1 MRIKLFF
8 MFLFFLLSK
17 CNNGFCQMAYILNTP
32 PDWTIERFDLPP
44 VFAPGLPI
52 KGIEDIRFSPDWSK
66 KKTEGYW
73 TYCYLWTLQ
82 SSTPLTQTDL
92 ETCLKF
98 YYTGLIKSNLK
109 DAKTDTANAT
119 PVTIKLHSIPNVAPG
134 RKAFEG
140 ELHMPDYMSRQP
152 ITLNFKIH
160 QKNNFI
166 YFEASPLPYANK
178 IWAVMDSAL
187 KEIKL

>member
-17 CNNGFCQMAYILNTP
+17 CNNGFCQAAYLLNTP
-32 PDWTIERFDLPP
+32 TNWTIERFDLPP

-52 KGIEDIRFSPDWSK
+52 KGTEDIRFSPGWSK
-66 KKTEGYW
+66 RDNENYW
-73 TYCYLWTLQ
+73 SYCYLWTLQ
-82 SSTPLTQTDL
+82 SGEPLTQADL

-98 YYTGLIKSNLK
+98 YYTGLVRSNL
-109 DAKTDTANAT
+109 TDTAHLI
-119 PVTIKLHSIPNVAPG
+119 PVTIKLHRIPNVAPG
-134 RKAFEG
+134 RKAFKG
-140 ELHMPDYMSRQP
+140 EIHMLDYMSKQP
-152 ITLNFKIH
+152 IILNLKIH

-166 YFEASPLPYANK
+166 FFEVSPLPYANK
-178 IWAVMDSAL
+178 IWVVMDSAL